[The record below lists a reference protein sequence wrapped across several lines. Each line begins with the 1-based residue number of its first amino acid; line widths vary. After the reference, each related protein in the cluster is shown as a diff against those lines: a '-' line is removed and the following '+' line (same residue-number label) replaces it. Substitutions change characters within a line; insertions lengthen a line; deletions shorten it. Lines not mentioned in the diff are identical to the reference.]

1 MTAFLVRTPPAFIPY
16 ADRQQVAFVGDSLTN
31 GNQSV
36 NTGGYR
42 SRLMQ
47 FIAAMNDDVPP
58 NVVGA
63 DYNNTYS
70 YAMIGASGMR
80 SDQILDTYVTPQL
93 AAVPSITMAAV
104 PDVVFLLAGT
114 NDMLQ
119 GVAKAT
125 WLGYEEDIIDA
136 FRTANPNCHVFV
148 GNLIDRDTYT
158 ATVVDWNTDLLST
171 LQARG
176 DWDTF
181 VHHVDLY
188 TAVGAYGATFYADQT
203 HPNTK
208 GYNLMADAWFLAYDL
223 IF

>member
-1 MTAFLVRTPPAFIPY
+1 M
-16 ADRQQVAFVGDSLTN
+16 QQ
-31 GNQSV
+31 
-36 NTGGYR
+36 
-42 SRLMQ
+42 
-47 FIAAMNDDVPP
+47 IAAANGDVPP

-80 SDQILDTYVTPQL
+80 SDQILSTYVTPQL
-93 AAVPSITMAAV
+93 AAIPSITMPVA

-125 WLGYEEDIIDA
+125 WLGYETSIIDA
-136 FRTANPNCHVFV
+136 FRAANTDCHVFV

-158 ATVVDWNTDLLST
+158 STVTDWNTDLLAM
-171 LQARG
+171 LQARA
-176 DWDTF
+176 DWGTF

-188 TAVGAYGATFYADQT
+188 TAVGPYGATYYADLT
-203 HPNTK
+203 HPNTS
-208 GYNLMADAWFLAYDL
+208 GYNLMGAAWFASYDL
-223 IF
+223 VY